1 MASGVGIEIS
11 GTTYP
16 ECMGWKLF
24 CPRRFV
30 IVLCPN
36 NNTQIHLHT
45 FGFLNAPREKDCHNP
60 MQTRPVCPACL
71 PVPAFLGNRQVVGY
85 LAGLR
90 NCIYMVL
97 CPCPPECGAWNVY
110 ANRMSSSPTSIP
122 RVLAGIFPFHATWP
136 RMQPCAAAAV
146 RISPPSPHFPG
157 SWIVDRRCTAP
168 LSGAG
173 RGDAGSHSSKPRLSS
188 NAKFQRCVPLAVAAK
203 PLAVR

>member
-71 PVPAFLGNRQVVGY
+71 PVPAFLGNRQAVGY

-90 NCIYMVL
+90 NCIYMYCVHAPL
-97 CPCPPECGAWNVY
+97 SVERGTFMPTVCLLPRRLSHEFWLGYSHSMPHGLACNPMPQPPYEY
-110 ANRMSSSPTSIP
+110 HPHLP
-122 RVLAGIFPFHATWP
+122 
-136 RMQPCAAAAV
+136 
-146 RISPPSPHFPG
+146 ISPDLG
-157 SWIVDRRCTAP
+157 SWIGGVRR
-168 LSGAG
+168 
-173 RGDAGSHSSKPRLSS
+173 R
-188 NAKFQRCVPLAVAAK
+188 
-203 PLAVR
+203 